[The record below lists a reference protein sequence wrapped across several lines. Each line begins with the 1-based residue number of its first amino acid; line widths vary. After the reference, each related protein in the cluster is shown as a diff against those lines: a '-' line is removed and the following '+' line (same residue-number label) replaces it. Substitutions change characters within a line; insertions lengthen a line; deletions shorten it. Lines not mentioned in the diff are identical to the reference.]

1 LLTLFFYV
9 VHQFVYFLVARGLVG
24 QTMSW
29 SWSQELIGAF
39 VNAVF
44 AAVLFTILD
53 RLKQRA

>member
-1 LLTLFFYV
+1 
-9 VHQFVYFLVARGLVG
+9 
-24 QTMSW
+24 MSW